1 MKFPIEQILA
11 SIPGPDREF
20 GEIDDDI
27 QESLDQIDNELMKR
41 GTLNAESMDWDA
53 VAEQAAAVL
62 SKCAHLKGFHG
73 AVLALTNQPTTA
85 ANLAKALQL
94 STYLFAQAWQEM
106 HPKSKRAG
114 RLRDVWIG
122 DIISYLASG
131 VEYVCKAERTLPD
144 ESRAKALALV
154 ELASPHGVDVAPL
167 SEALE
172 AAKSPPPPQ
181 ENNKAANGGGKDG
194 EFVPRELNARDRAV
208 LRKDIRSVADRITQ
222 FDPDA
227 PVAYLMRGYA
237 AWLEH
242 KTLPENTDGV
252 TQQQAM
258 PAFIL
263 DEHKAAATA
272 PDEAKLAK
280 LEDRLYMSPDWFE
293 GQKLA
298 ERMARKLGHDA
309 VADAIARRSA
319 ERVQSLPGLDK
330 LQYANNKPYV
340 SPEIAQWL
348 ANVGTA
354 PTKAKGQGGSSGN
367 GSADDAPDMD
377 DQQETDTKKP
387 SLEDALR
394 VADDAVAKSSSGRET
409 VLAKFTLAKEMATH
423 GLKSHARLI
432 FDEILHEFGV
442 AKLSEWDKALLREV
456 QQERSRVG

>member
-1 MKFPIEQILA
+1 MKFPIDDILA

-27 QESLDQIDNELMKR
+27 QEALDQIDNELMKR
-41 GTLNAESMDWDA
+41 GTLNAEALDWDA

-62 SKCAHLKGFHG
+62 SRCAHLKAFHG
-73 AVLALTNQPTTA
+73 AVLALTHQPTTA
-85 ANLAKALQL
+85 ANLAKAFQL

-122 DIISYLASG
+122 DIIGYLASG
-131 VEYVCKAERTLPD
+131 VEYVCKAERALPD
-144 ESRAKALALV
+144 DSRAKALALV

-167 SEALE
+167 RDALE

-181 ENNKAANGGGKDG
+181 ENKVANGGDKGG
-194 EFVPRELNARDRAV
+194 EFVTRELNARDRAV

-263 DEHKAAATA
+263 DEHKAAASD
-272 PDEAKLAK
+272 PDAAKLAK

-298 ERMARKLGHDA
+298 ERMARKLGYDA

-319 ERVQSLPGLDK
+319 ERVASLPGLDK

-348 ANVGTA
+348 ANVGA
-354 PTKAKGQGGSSGN
+354 SAAKAKGQGGSAAK
-367 GSADDAPDMD
+367 GSADETANQD
-377 DQQETDTKKP
+377 DPQESENKKP

>member
-1 MKFPIEQILA
+1 MKFPVEQILP

-27 QESLDQIDNELMKR
+27 QEALDQIDNELMKR
-41 GTLNAESMDWDA
+41 GTLNAESLDWDA

-62 SKCAHLKGFHG
+62 ARCAHLKGFHA
-73 AVLALTNQPTTA
+73 AVLALTNQPA
-85 ANLAKALQL
+85 SADLAKAFAL

-122 DIISYLASG
+122 DIIGNLASG

-154 ELASPHGVDVAPL
+154 ELASPHGIDVSAL
-167 SEALE
+167 SDALQ
-172 AAKSPPPPQ
+172 AAKTPPPPQ
-181 ENNKAANGGGKDG
+181 SEKQSGGGGG
-194 EFVPRELNARDRAV
+194 EFVSRELNARDRAV

-242 KTLPENTDGV
+242 KSLPENTDGV

-263 DEHKAAATA
+263 DEHKAAASD
-272 PDEAKLAK
+272 PDAAKLAK

-293 GQKLA
+293 GQKIA
-298 ERMARKLGHDA
+298 ERMARKLGHEA
-309 VADAIARRSA
+309 VANAIAQRSA
-319 ERVQSLPGLDK
+319 ERVLSLPGLDK

-348 ANVGTA
+348 ANVGSA
-354 PTKAKGQGGSSGN
+354 LAKGKGKAGGAGK
-367 GSADDAPDMD
+367 GVVDDIPDDDGMDDAGS
-377 DQQETDTKKP
+377 KKP

-394 VADDAVAKSSSGRET
+394 VADDAVAKSASGRET
-409 VLAKFTLAKEMATH
+409 VLAKFALAKEMATH

-442 AKLSEWDKALLREV
+442 AKLGEWDKALLREV